1 METTDIRVHR
11 GAAWLHVE
19 LDRPAKR
26 NALTGAM
33 YAAMADALAAAEADD
48 AIRAVIFSGAGTDFC
63 AGNDLADF
71 LAAPADDPDKP
82 VFRFI
87 RALANATKILIA
99 AVQGRAIGI
108 GTTMLLHCDFVFAE
122 AGAAF
127 QMPFVDLGLVPEA
140 GSSLLV
146 PQLVGARIA
155 AEWLLLGDRIG
166 AERAAACGLAN
177 RVVAAGQALPEAM
190 AVAARLAGKPGG
202 ALVATK
208 RLMKS
213 PEQDMHARIEEE
225 NRGFQSRLG
234 TEEVRHVINQFF
246 EQRAKATAA

>member
-1 METTDIRVHR
+1 MTKPDIGISRN
-11 GAAWLHVE
+11 GATVRIHI
-19 LDRPAKR
+19 DRPAKR
-26 NALTGAM
+26 NAITVAM
-33 YAAMADALAAAEADD
+33 YAAIAAAITEAEADPQ
-48 AIRAVIFSGAGTDFC
+48 ICAVIISGEGATFC

-71 LAAPADDPDKP
+71 VGNRPDTEDAA
-82 VFRFI
+82 VHRFLRTI
-87 RALANATKILIA
+87 ATTPLMLIA

>member
-1 METTDIRVHR
+1 
-11 GAAWLHVE
+11 
-19 LDRPAKR
+19 
-26 NALTGAM
+26 
-33 YAAMADALAAAEADD
+33 
-48 AIRAVIFSGAGTDFC
+48 
-63 AGNDLADF
+63 
-71 LAAPADDPDKP
+71 
-82 VFRFI
+82 
-87 RALANATKILIA
+87 
-99 AVQGRAIGI
+99 
-108 GTTMLLHCDFVFAE
+108 
-122 AGAAF
+122 
-127 QMPFVDLGLVPEA
+127 MPFVDLGLVPEA